1 MATLLGRTLLGKGG
15 IREAPTIPAVRAS
28 VAADPQVEVVVVREV
43 ENVHPGGAKEDAA
56 EAAAAGD
63 HEAFGMYW
71 HGGLDL
77 DSVELPE

>member
-1 MATLLGRTLLGKGG
+1 M
-15 IREAPTIPAVRAS
+15 
-28 VAADPQVEVVVVREV
+28 VVREV
-43 ENVHPGGAKEDAA
+43 EIVHPGGAKEAAA